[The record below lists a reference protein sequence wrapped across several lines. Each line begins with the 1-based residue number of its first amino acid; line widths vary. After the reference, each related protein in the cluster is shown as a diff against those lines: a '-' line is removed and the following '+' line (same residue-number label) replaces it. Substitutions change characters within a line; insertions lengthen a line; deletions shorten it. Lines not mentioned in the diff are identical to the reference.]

1 MDLWRLVAHRH
12 WFTLR
17 IFGREVRLCARCSGY
32 VVGFFILTVF
42 HSFFVLPFIH
52 SLKVHLQLF
61 FCFLLIIPL
70 TYDWITQSWGWR
82 ESNNVLRLITGAILG
97 IGVSLLSSIEAMP
110 YLKMLFYIYTATV
123 IALFGSV
130 GKLLSEF
137 SSRSQR
143 V

>member
-12 WFTLR
+12 WLTLI

-32 VVGFFILTVF
+32 AIGFFTLTVF
-42 HSFFVLPFIH
+42 RNLFGLPIFH
-52 SLKVHLQLF
+52 SLKVHFQLF
-61 FCFLLIIPL
+61 FCFLLMIPL

-82 ESNNVLRLITGAILG
+82 ESNNGLRLLTGAILG
-97 IGVSLLSSIEAMP
+97 IGVPLFSSIEAMP
-110 YLKMLFYIYTATV
+110 YLKMLFYIYTAAV

-130 GKLLSEF
+130 GKLLCEF